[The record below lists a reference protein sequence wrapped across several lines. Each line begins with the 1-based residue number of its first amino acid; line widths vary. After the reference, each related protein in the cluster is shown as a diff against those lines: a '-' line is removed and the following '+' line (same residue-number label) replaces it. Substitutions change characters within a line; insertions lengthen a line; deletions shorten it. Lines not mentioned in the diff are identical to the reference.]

1 MRDQTGNNS
10 YSLSSFGLAP
20 GNQETCDRVVWA
32 NNWQNCKPQYITS
45 PEILSG
51 HINPLPDRYKIA
63 DVRPLQNFVN
73 MRVGA
78 LPNPYDPKIFYGRVA
93 LEQMR
98 WLDIRNGSNNN
109 RNKDRYQRFLNSPE
123 EAFAIQ
129 QCKNQGRVPMYNKI

>member
-1 MRDQTGNNS
+1 MRDQSGNNS
-10 YSLSSFGLAP
+10 YNLQAFGLAP

-32 NNWQNCKPQYITS
+32 SNYIGCKPQYIAT

-51 HINPLPDRYKIA
+51 RINPLPDRYRVA
-63 DVRPLQNFVN
+63 DTSALQNFVN

-78 LPNPYDPKIFYGRVA
+78 LPNPYDPKIFYGRTQLEA
-93 LEQMR
+93 LR
-98 WLDIRNGSNNN
+98 WLDIKNGSNNN
-109 RNKDRYQRFLNSPE
+109 RNRDAYQRFISSPE